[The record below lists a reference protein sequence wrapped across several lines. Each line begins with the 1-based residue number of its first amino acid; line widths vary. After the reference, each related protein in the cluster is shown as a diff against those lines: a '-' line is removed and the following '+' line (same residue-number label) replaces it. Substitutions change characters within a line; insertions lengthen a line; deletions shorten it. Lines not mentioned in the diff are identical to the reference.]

1 MSVKHRASNTPKKSH
16 RLSLSQK
23 VLFSFCVLVATGS
36 LWADQ
41 DLPNSSKPRLI
52 NLGLEDLM
60 KIEVTSVSKRPER
73 LLDAAAS
80 IYVITAEEIR
90 RSGVTSLPEALRLA
104 PNLQVAQVSGP
115 GYAITARGFN
125 ATSANKLL
133 VLIDGR
139 RTS

>member
-1 MSVKHRASNTPKKSH
+1 MSVMHRASNTPKKSH

-23 VLFSFCVLVATGS
+23 VLFSFCALVATGS
-36 LWADQ
+36 LRADQ

-90 RSGVTSLPEALRLA
+90 REGVTSLPEALRLA
-104 PNLQVAQVSGP
+104 PNIQVA
-115 GYAITARGFN
+115 
-125 ATSANKLL
+125 
-133 VLIDGR
+133 
-139 RTS
+139 